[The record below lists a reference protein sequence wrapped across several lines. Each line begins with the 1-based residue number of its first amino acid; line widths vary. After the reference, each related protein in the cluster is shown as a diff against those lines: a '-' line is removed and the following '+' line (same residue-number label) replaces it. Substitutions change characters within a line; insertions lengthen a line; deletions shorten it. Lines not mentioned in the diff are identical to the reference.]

1 MAEEQTNEQQTTE
14 TETKTYSEEQY
25 NSLKGNL
32 VGQIGELKNELGTFK
47 SQAEERAKQDAEL
60 ENQRLAEN
68 NQHKELLEKSQ
79 SDWNNER
86 DELTKQIESF
96 KVKETNM
103 IQDNVL
109 LTNGITDEIQIL
121 GLKAKYRGTEDAPD
135 FGEWLTTQN
144 LVPENKGK
152 PSGNTGHVKQ
162 SSVNQ
167 VNIPTTHAE
176 AQGMTREQKAKARE
190 AIRANARSGLIG

>member
-1 MAEEQTNEQQTTE
+1 MTEEQTNEQQQTE
-14 TETKTYSEEQY
+14 TETKTYSKEQY
-25 NSLKGNL
+25 DSLKGNL
-32 VGQIGELKNELGTFK
+32 VGQIGDLKGELETFK
-47 SQAEERAKQDAEL
+47 TQSEERAKQDADA
-60 ENQRLAEN
+60 ENARLAEN

-79 SDWNNER
+79 SDWNAER

-121 GLKAKYRGTEDAPD
+121 GLKAKYRGTKDAPD

-144 LVPENKGK
+144 LAPENKGK
-152 PSGNTGHVKQ
+152 SSGNVGNV
-162 SSVNQ
+162 SSKSKGTIEQRLNSSDPQ
-167 VNIPTTHAE
+167 VVRDALKDQLKSN
-176 AQGMTREQKAKARE
+176 M
-190 AIRANARSGLIG
+190 GLG